1 MNFYNNRLVQ
11 ILSVILYPISAFII
25 LSYGDK
31 IVSWGIPAVI
41 AILFCFLWKN
51 VKHLMISNAL
61 LWILSVP
68 IWLFL
73 IEGGPGA
80 EVFIASLPFII
91 PLYIFIVFLPEII
104 IVLIRNSLLNKFR
117 HRNNE
122 QK

>member
-1 MNFYNNRLVQ
+1 MNFYNNRVVQ

-25 LSYGDK
+25 LSNGDK

-51 VKHLMISNAL
+51 VRHLMISNAL

-73 IEGGPGA
+73 IEGGQGA

-104 IVLIRNSLLNKFR
+104 IVLIRNFLLNKFR
-117 HRNNE
+117 R
-122 QK
+122 